1 MIRQII
7 EVVNT
12 LMGFWCLGIGHK
24 AGRAQG
30 SGDKGKSR
38 PAPVKRRPTC
48 NLDTWGTPKSSS
60 PLTSGPPA
68 TIPPTAG
75 ESSLIPNLIPPLR
88 PQFTYNFI
96 ADISGTMDIRYTVTQ
111 SGTALNQVTGLFAT
125 DCFGLQGFFV
135 DASGGQGGPEGTVG
149 PGNNTCGTTSGDL
162 VGPI

>member
-1 MIRQII
+1 MIGQII

-68 TIPPTAG
+68 KSICDMEGA
-75 ESSLIPNLIPPLR
+75 
-88 PQFTYNFI
+88 
-96 ADISGTMDIRYTVTQ
+96 
-111 SGTALNQVTGLFAT
+111 
-125 DCFGLQGFFV
+125 FGGAQGFAGVGANGAFGGG
-135 DASGGQGGPEGTVG
+135 ASVS
-149 PGNNTCGTTSGDL
+149 NTGVTIFTSG
-162 VGPI
+162 